1 MYLEFLAEEETLI
14 AVRTLE
20 RAVTGVDHA
29 MLAQR
34 ALVDERP
41 TTHVTRIRP
50 LACTDIFYYLQ
61 GWPIKHGQFVLQSIC
76 FELVVILLH
85 HFGKPLYILKFY

>member
-1 MYLEFLAEEETLI
+1 MYLVYLELLAEEESFI

-34 ALVDERP
+34 ALVDKRP

-50 LACTDIFYYLQ
+50 LACTDIFYYLARK
-61 GWPIKHGQFVLQSIC
+61 WSRSI
-76 FELVVILLH
+76 LTTQNPHWVTLL
-85 HFGKPLYILKFY
+85 KKM

>member
-1 MYLEFLAEEETLI
+1 MCDSVYLVYLELLAEEEALI

-41 TTHVTRIRP
+41 TTHVTRIWP
-50 LACTDIFYYLQ
+50 LTCTDIFYYLQ
-61 GWPIKHGQFVLQSIC
+61 GWPTKARPIC
-76 FELVVILLH
+76 FTVYM
-85 HFGKPLYILKFY
+85 F